1 MRYKMNVYK
10 GKTKKSGKAETISIN
25 QLQHLK
31 VLEGVRQSVKYYEI
45 YEGKKL
51 VEIRTKEG

>member
-1 MRYKMNVYK
+1 MNVYK